1 MKKLILAIPMIALS
15 LWSGPTG
22 AQAIPPPTKRA
33 ARVEI
38 REGPSLQSFGSN
50 NEAIISWT
58 SNNPG
63 GSDEHFG
70 VVYFGTDPN
79 HLSQMAKGHIRLN
92 RTHSYTVFRVR
103 LLELKPGATYYYKVD
118 STQADGTPDGVN
130 SAVYRLDTPSNP

>member
-1 MKKLILAIPMIALS
+1 MKKLILAIPTLGLS
-15 LWSGPTG
+15 LWSAPTG

-38 REGPSLQSFGSN
+38 REGPSLRSFGSN
-50 NEAIISWT
+50 NQAIISWT

-70 VVYFGTDPN
+70 VVYFGTHPN